1 MKFDNVKCLELNGL
15 ALADF
20 TDGEDDGED
29 ATGYIDG
36 TYQLPA
42 GAFPLFWEA
51 NITTAFVGTTSA
63 TMAVGTTTDADA
75 FTAVTTNSV
84 VAVAKKTSFALAP
97 CTAADRAV
105 RVTITDTKE
114 SDPDFGDFSAGE
126 LSLKLF
132 YIESET

>member
-20 TDGEDDGED
+20 TDGGG

-84 VAVAKKTSFALAP
+84 AAVAKKTSFALAP

-105 RVTITDTKE
+105 RVTIT
-114 SDPDFGDFSAGE
+114 SDSDFVDFSAGE

>member
-51 NITTAFVGTTSA
+51 NITTAFAGPASA
-63 TMAVGTTTDADA
+63 MAVGTTTDADA

-84 VAVAKKTSFALAP
+84 AAVAKKVSFALAP
-97 CTAADRAV
+97 CASADRTV

>member
-20 TDGEDDGED
+20 TDGGG

-42 GAFPLFWEA
+42 GTFPLFWEA
-51 NITTAFVGTTSA
+51 NITTAFAGTTTA
-63 TMAVGTTTDADA
+63 TMEVGTTTDADA
-75 FTAVTTNSV
+75 FSAVTTNSV
-84 VAVAKKTSFALAP
+84 AAVAKKTSFALAP

-114 SDPDFGDFSAGE
+114 SDPDFGVFSAGE

>member
-20 TDGEDDGED
+20 TDGED

-36 TYQLPA
+36 AYELPA

-51 NITTAFVGTTSA
+51 NITTAFAGTTTA
-63 TMAVGTTTDADA
+63 TMEVGTTTDADA
-75 FTAVTTNSV
+75 FSAVTTNSV
-84 VAVAKKTSFALAP
+84 AAVAKKTSFALAP

-105 RVTITDTKE
+105 RVTIT
-114 SDPDFGDFSAGE
+114 SDSDFVDFSAGE

>member
-20 TDGEDDGED
+20 TDGED

-36 TYQLPA
+36 AYELPA

-51 NITTAFVGTTSA
+51 NITTAFAGTTSA
-63 TMAVGTTTDADA
+63 TMEVGTTTDADA
-75 FTAVTTNSV
+75 FSAVTTNSV
-84 VAVAKKTSFALAP
+84 AAVAKKTSFALAP

-105 RVTITDTKE
+105 RVTIT
-114 SDPDFGDFSAGE
+114 SDSDFGDFSAGE

>member
-84 VAVAKKTSFALAP
+84 AAIAKKTSFALAP
-97 CTAADRAV
+97 CASADRTV
-105 RVTITDTKE
+105 RITVTDTKD
-114 SDPDFGDFSAGE
+114 SSPNFGDFTAGG

>member
-20 TDGEDDGED
+20 TDGGG

-51 NITTAFVGTTSA
+51 NITTAFAGTTTA
-63 TMAVGTTTDADA
+63 TMEVGTTTDADA
-75 FTAVTTNSV
+75 FSAVTTNSV

-105 RVTITDTKE
+105 RVTIT
-114 SDPDFGDFSAGE
+114 SDSDFVDFSAGE

>member
-20 TDGEDDGED
+20 TDGGG

-42 GAFPLFWEA
+42 GTFPLFWEA
-51 NITTAFVGTTSA
+51 NITTAFAGTTTA
-63 TMAVGTTTDADA
+63 TMEVGTTTDADA
-75 FTAVTTNSV
+75 FSAVTTNSV
-84 VAVAKKTSFALAP
+84 AAVAKKTSFALAP

-105 RVTITDTKE
+105 RVTIT
-114 SDPDFGDFSAGE
+114 SDSDFVDFSAGE